1 VRGREGERST
11 CNTVILPKSTTHQTS
26 YLRVPY
32 HISPRFVWC
41 PLPPRSPL
49 SHRSPG
55 HFGQPVVLRILFATS
70 CMSSCAQTVTCV
82 CVRARG
88 WGWGRD
94 CLYHVGVV
102 QSGTEQVCESTR
114 PCMQHAYMDAHKKS
128 SSRPKQ
134 TMAGPWY
141 AGTETTPTR
150 PVYQCPARQTARFSP
165 TWPPFAPAVQ
175 STVRFLDTVE
185 LFCGCRALARQVRW
199 ACSTPGTLAEALRSP
214 SSKPLQA
221 TRALPWRLRG
231 CARADSDRCPPD
243 YPRPFPRAE
252 PGGPRALNLNSLR
265 RALSRCI
272 EDWS

>member
-1 VRGREGERST
+1 
-11 CNTVILPKSTTHQTS
+11 
-26 YLRVPY
+26 
-32 HISPRFVWC
+32 
-41 PLPPRSPL
+41 
-49 SHRSPG
+49 
-55 HFGQPVVLRILFATS
+55 
-70 CMSSCAQTVTCV
+70 M
-82 CVRARG
+82 
-88 WGWGRD
+88 
-94 CLYHVGVV
+94 
-102 QSGTEQVCESTR
+102 
-114 PCMQHAYMDAHKKS
+114 HAYMDATKNS

-134 TMAGPWY
+134 TRAGPWY
-141 AGTETTPTR
+141 AGTESTPTR

-214 SSKPLQA
+214 SSTCPLQA
-221 TRALPWRLRG
+221 TRELPWPLRG
-231 CARADSDRCPPD
+231 CARADSDRRPPGC
-243 YPRPFPRAE
+243 PRPFPRAE